1 MEIKEINTNIPS
13 GSRVYDYTLGGS
25 HNFEADRQAAEFMFS
40 LLPSTP
46 KWVRLLRSF
55 MQEAAARLG
64 EEGYDKFLDLGSGLP
79 TADHIHAILPEARI
93 IYTDFDPVTVTYG
106 QELIKDAPN
115 ARFLEADVR
124 NLDSILNSPVV
135 AELFGDDRRVVIGL
149 NGMTCFF
156 QEEEL
161 QQIFGRLYEWAA
173 PGSKLFCTFETKSP
187 HLTTPKLDQ
196 FLGMFAQMGSPYY
209 FLTPDQSKTL
219 IHPWK
224 VDGDSYKPITE
235 WLDAPDLIT
244 AEDREGVEL
253 EFYGA
258 ILTK

>member
-1 MEIKEINTNIPS
+1 MDIKEINTNIPS

-25 HNFEADRQAAEFMFS
+25 HNFEADRQAAEYMFS

-64 EEGYDKFLDLGSGLP
+64 EEGFDKFLDLGSGLP
-79 TADHIHAILPEARI
+79 TADHIHAILPNARI

-106 QELIKDAPN
+106 QELVKNAPN
-115 ARFLEADVR
+115 VRFLEADVR
-124 NLDSILNSPVV
+124 NLDSILHSPFVN
-135 AELFGDDRRVVIGL
+135 ELFGDDLRVAIGL

-156 QEEEL
+156 EEEEL
-161 QQIFGRLYEWAA
+161 QQIFTRLYDWAA
-173 PGSKLFCTFETKSP
+173 PGSKLFCTFETKNP
-187 HLTTPKLDQ
+187 HLTTPKLEQ

-209 FLTPDQSKTL
+209 FLTPEQSQTL
-219 IHPWK
+219 SHPWRIEANA
-224 VDGDSYKPITE
+224 YKPITE
-235 WLDAPDLIT
+235 WLDMPDLIA

-258 ILTK
+258 ILVK